1 MSCASAYCWIAGR
14 GMLAGRQLATRCRAS
29 ATAPRWRSFDK
40 APRPRTRPPEL
51 QTQADA
57 AMAARY
63 DAETLVLE
71 WEERLV
77 ARHIECSS
85 PLPGQNHVGPRA
97 NHIASTEDGC
107 RPRREH
113 WGH

>member
-1 MSCASAYCWIAGR
+1 
-14 GMLAGRQLATRCRAS
+14 
-29 ATAPRWRSFDK
+29 
-40 APRPRTRPPEL
+40 
-51 QTQADA
+51 
-57 AMAARY
+57 MAARY

-107 RPRREH
+107 RPRSYGNGGAVWHRRRHAKMMKVSHGPGE
-113 WGH
+113 